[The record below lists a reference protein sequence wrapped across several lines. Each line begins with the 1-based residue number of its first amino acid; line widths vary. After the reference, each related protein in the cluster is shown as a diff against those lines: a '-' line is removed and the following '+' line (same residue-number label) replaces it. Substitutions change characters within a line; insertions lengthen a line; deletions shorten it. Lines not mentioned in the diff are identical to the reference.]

1 MHEPKV
7 YPTPTSR
14 IPGNLGLP
22 WIGETLELFRKEQ
35 LFFYERFKR
44 YGPVF
49 KTRIMGQ
56 KLVVLVGP
64 DANRHV
70 LVEQDANVSS
80 AFGWSFLK
88 PLFGR
93 GLLLQDGT
101 EHIRTRRL
109 LKPAFHSQAIDSYLN
124 VIEKT
129 TENFLRS
136 WDLQEPL
143 PLLGEFRK
151 LTLLIASR
159 LFLGCQTPGEVQQT
173 SQWFN
178 ELAAGR
184 LALLRVNLPWTKHR
198 RALQA
203 RLHLQAFLKE
213 VIRQRKQQDLEQ
225 HQDLLG
231 LLLTTEDEQGRSLSE
246 SEIIDQTLLLLF
258 AGHDTTATLFSWIV
272 FELGVHTDWQ
282 ERLRVELDQVAGREP
297 ITLSH
302 LKQLVQMS
310 YILMEA
316 ERLYPPIY
324 SIPRGLPRGLNYS
337 GYQIPPGWK
346 VHLSP
351 FLTHRMSEIYP
362 QPHTFDPNRFAP
374 PREEHKKHPYAL
386 IGFGGGPHKC
396 LGHELALIEIKVI
409 LSNLLRRFKWSA
421 IPEQG
426 TNEPDLQLSKAIKGL
441 QVYVKR
447 LSP

>member
-1 MHEPKV
+1 MREPKIN
-7 YPTPTSR
+7 PKSTSQ

-22 WIGETLELFRKEQ
+22 WIGETLELFKKEQ
-35 LFFYERFKR
+35 LFFYEHFKR

-64 DANRHV
+64 DANRYV

-80 AFGWSFLK
+80 SFGWSFLK

-93 GLLLQDGT
+93 GLLLQDGV
-101 EHIRTRRL
+101 EHLRTRRL
-109 LKPAFHSQAIDSYLN
+109 LKPAFHSQAVGHYLD

-129 TENFLRS
+129 AENFLRVL
-136 WDLQEPL
+136 DQQHLF

-184 LALLRVNLPWTKHR
+184 LALLRVNLPWTTHG

-213 VIRQRKQQDLEQ
+213 VIHLRKRHSAEKYQDV
-225 HQDLLG
+225 LG
-231 LLLTTEDEQGRSLSE
+231 LLLATEDEQGRRLSE
-246 SEIIDQTLLLLF
+246 SEIIDQALLLLF
-258 AGHDTTATLFSWIV
+258 AGHDTTATLLSWLV
-272 FELGVHTDWQ
+272 YELGVHTDWQ
-282 ERLRVELDQVAGREP
+282 ERLREELNQVAGKEP

-302 LKQLVQMS
+302 FKQLVQMS
-310 YILMEA
+310 YVLMEA

-324 SIPRGLPRGLNYS
+324 SIPRGLPKGLNYS
-337 GYQIPPGWK
+337 GYEIPPGWK

-351 FLTHRMSEIYP
+351 FLTHRMPGIYP

-374 PREEHKKHPYAL
+374 PREEHKKHSFAL
-386 IGFGGGPHKC
+386 MGFGAGPHKC
-396 LGHELALIEIKVI
+396 LGHELAQIEIKVI
-409 LSNLLRRFKWSA
+409 LSILLRRFRWSA
-421 IPEQG
+421 L
-426 TNEPDLQLSKAIKGL
+426 TNSYVETPTLKLSKAIKGL
-441 QVYVKR
+441 QVKLDRY
-447 LSP
+447 S